1 MAKKVVMNNPL
12 EIPYNRAVRVGNFKL
27 WRSKYVITGGKE
39 KTSID
44 ALNISNLDGSW
55 MTRIPAT
62 EAMFGYICRQY
73 AVFDENI
80 REQMLSMV
88 LGNMINVCLIPSET
102 LHDAFSFLVEMM
114 AFPYNLLPEKEM
126 EKRMKDNMK
135 HLGVDKQKAKE
146 HISKMIELRR
156 QLYEL
161 IEKKKTAYI
170 DEYERQQHERWE
182 KEEEAQKQLEQDE
195 IAEQAMEILQEN
207 P

>member
-1 MAKKVVMNNPL
+1 MAKKNDNPL
-12 EIPYNRAVRVGNFKL
+12 EIPYNKAVRVSNYKL
-27 WRSKYVITGGKE
+27 WRSKYVLANGKE

-44 ALNISNLDGSW
+44 CLNISNLDGSW

-62 EAMFGYICRQY
+62 SGMYGYICRQY

-80 REQMLSMV
+80 REQMLSVV
-88 LGNMINVCLIPSET
+88 LGNMINVCLIPSAA

-114 AFPYNLLPEKEM
+114 AFPYNLLSEKEM
-126 EKRMKDNMK
+126 EKRMKGNMK
-135 HLGVDKQKAKE
+135 LLGVDKQKAKE